1 MTKVPDY
8 REIEVPMTL
17 KSLRNYVEP
26 LLHTSGMLQGKEEIV
41 GLSFLDNLPDTFMVK
56 VCIKKPQ
63 ELVVINN

>member
-1 MTKVPDY
+1 MPSPPDY

-26 LLHTSGMLQGKEEIV
+26 LLHTAGIMHGKEEIV

-63 ELVVINN
+63 EVVIIKG